1 MDTNL
6 IIQNLITKIQSQEK
20 IIDGLITRIKVLEAE
35 LAISKNK
42 KNSNNSHTPPS
53 KDENRPMKNQ
63 SLREKS
69 DRKAGG
75 QHGHEGKTLGCSP
88 IIDVVV
94 EHKPNY
100 CNCCGQDLTEVP
112 ESLIETRQVI
122 DIPVIK
128 SVCTEHRIYRKTCSC
143 GHNMD
148 SGFPSHLTAKVQYGT
163 G

>member
-1 MDTNL
+1 MPFT
-6 IIQNLITKIQSQEK
+6 
-20 IIDGLITRIKVLEAE
+20 
-35 LAISKNK
+35 KNK

-75 QHGHEGKTLGCSP
+75 QHGHEGKTLECSA
-88 IIDVVV
+88 IIDVIV

-112 ESLIETRQVI
+112 EALIETRQVI

-148 SGFPSHLTAKVQYGT
+148 SDFPSHLTAKVQYGA